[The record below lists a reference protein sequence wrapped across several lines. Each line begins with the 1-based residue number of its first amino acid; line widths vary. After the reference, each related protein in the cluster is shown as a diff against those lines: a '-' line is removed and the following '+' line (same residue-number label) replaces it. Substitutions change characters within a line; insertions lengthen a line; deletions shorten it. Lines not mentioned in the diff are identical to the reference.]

1 MRLKGVREALRMSQ
15 TEFAE
20 AIGLNRSSLSLVEAG
35 KRSVPK
41 SARDGLLKLKV
52 NPAYVYEGV
61 GDMLLESTLL
71 ASTGKAVN
79 FAYQEVPFVTIPARA
94 GFAEH
99 FGSSEEFKLEVFP
112 MRTGKKVDFAFE
124 VEGDSM
130 DPLLTDGDVVFTR
143 KVENADFIYLPTERR
158 NTVYVVV
165 FGHSILIKH
174 LAVKDEHLEL
184 YSVNSAYQTVRLE
197 FEKVRA
203 IFKVVG
209 SYQEWR

>member
-1 MRLKGVREALRMSQ
+1 
-15 TEFAE
+15 
-20 AIGLNRSSLSLVEAG
+20 
-35 KRSVPK
+35 
-41 SARDGLLKLKV
+41 
-52 NPAYVYEGV
+52 
-61 GDMLLESTLL
+61 
-71 ASTGKAVN
+71 
-79 FAYQEVPFVTIPARA
+79 
-94 GFAEH
+94 
-99 FGSSEEFKLEVFP
+99 

-143 KVENADFIYLPTERR
+143 KVENSDFVYLPTERR

-165 FGHSILIKH
+165 FGQSILIKH
-174 LAVKDEHLEL
+174 LAVKGQQLEL
-184 YSVNSAYQTVRLE
+184 YSVNEAYQTVRVD